1 MKFLSGLKATFEA
14 IGKLWR
20 IERKRDTEINRN
32 PTEEELKDNKKGKL
46 SIVVTIVS
54 TIVYLIAFILV
65 ASSWQVN
72 IGLGIFVL
80 VLVLIFTPSI
90 QIKAINL
97 AKQQRK
103 INGKGTTAL
112 ILANVLPTIA
122 LVGGVL
128 FFAFGGM
135 YIFFKWENKTQKN
148 TTLLG
153 CIFFVLIKSCC
164 IVSYSYIFEQV
175 NIVQNNP
182 SCYHQNNKFL

>member
-1 MKFLSGLKATFEA
+1 MHKGVIMKFFKGLKATCQA
-14 IGKLWR
+14 VGKLWK
-20 IERKRDTEINRN
+20 IERIRDAEINRN
-32 PTEEELKDNKKGKL
+32 PTEEELKNNKNGKL
-46 SIVVTIVS
+46 SITLTILSIV
-54 TIVYLIAFILV
+54 VYLIAFVLV

-135 YIFFKWENKTQKN
+135 YIFFK
-148 TTLLG
+148 
-153 CIFFVLIKSCC
+153 
-164 IVSYSYIFEQV
+164 
-175 NIVQNNP
+175 
-182 SCYHQNNKFL
+182 

>member
-1 MKFLSGLKATFEA
+1 MKFFRGLKATFEA

-80 VLVLIFTPSI
+80 VLVFTPSI

-128 FFAFGGM
+128 FFALGGM
-135 YIFFKWENKTQKN
+135 YIFFK
-148 TTLLG
+148 
-153 CIFFVLIKSCC
+153 
-164 IVSYSYIFEQV
+164 
-175 NIVQNNP
+175 
-182 SCYHQNNKFL
+182 

>member
-1 MKFLSGLKATFEA
+1 MNFFRGLKATFEA

-65 ASSWQVN
+65 ACSWQINVA
-72 IGLGIFVL
+72 LGIFVL
-80 VLVLIFTPSI
+80 ILALMFVPSI

-103 INGKGTTAL
+103 INGKGRPAL
-112 ILANVLPTIA
+112 ILANTLPT
-122 LVGGVL
+122 LVLVVGVL
-128 FFAFGGM
+128 FFVFGGM
-135 YIFFKWENKTQKN
+135 YIFFK
-148 TTLLG
+148 
-153 CIFFVLIKSCC
+153 
-164 IVSYSYIFEQV
+164 
-175 NIVQNNP
+175 
-182 SCYHQNNKFL
+182 

>member
-1 MKFLSGLKATFEA
+1 MKFFRGLKATFEA

-54 TIVYLIAFILV
+54 IIVYLIAFILV

-103 INGKGTTAL
+103 INGKGRPAL
-112 ILANVLPTIA
+112 ILANTLPT
-122 LVGGVL
+122 LVLVAGVL

-135 YIFFKWENKTQKN
+135 HIFFK
-148 TTLLG
+148 
-153 CIFFVLIKSCC
+153 
-164 IVSYSYIFEQV
+164 
-175 NIVQNNP
+175 
-182 SCYHQNNKFL
+182 

>member
-1 MKFLSGLKATFEA
+1 MK
-14 IGKLWR
+14 
-20 IERKRDTEINRN
+20 
-32 PTEEELKDNKKGKL
+32 EEELKDNKKGKL

-80 VLVLIFTPSI
+80 VLGLIFTPSI

-128 FFAFGGM
+128 FFALGGM
-135 YIFFKWENKTQKN
+135 YIFFK
-148 TTLLG
+148 
-153 CIFFVLIKSCC
+153 
-164 IVSYSYIFEQV
+164 
-175 NIVQNNP
+175 
-182 SCYHQNNKFL
+182 